1 MLDYIRSNAQSFGVK
16 VAFGVIILVFVF
28 WGVGSFNDR
37 NSANVVAIVNGDP
50 ILVQQFEQ
58 AYRNAEESILRNN
71 PGVTRE
77 QLKEQHLGRQVLRDL
92 IQQTLLAQEAARAG
106 VSVTPLEL
114 RQAVGRIKS
123 FQDAQGRFDP

>member
-71 PGVTRE
+71 PGVTRACSWKIRA
-77 QLKEQHLGRQVLRDL
+77 QFVPALHCLLQHKFH
-92 IQQTLLAQEAARAG
+92 IILAIR
-106 VSVTPLEL
+106 
-114 RQAVGRIKS
+114 
-123 FQDAQGRFDP
+123 